1 MLVEVVFF
9 VLIMAFIRRVKV
21 ERRTMTDVIVQAKS
35 LRVTRAL
42 REFIQRQS
50 HKLSKLKD
58 FKVSKVTVYL
68 EQDTKKATD
77 SKKVSVKYSIE
88 IPGKDLWVEING
100 YDFYDAIV
108 DATNAA
114 LRKMRKTKEKKTDY
128 RRLSKHDLSLS

>member
-1 MLVEVVFF
+1 
-9 VLIMAFIRRVKV
+9 MAFMLAMKVKG
-21 ERRTMTDVIVQAKS
+21 RIMMNVIVQAKS
-35 LRVTRAL
+35 LKVTRAL

-58 FKVSKVTVYL
+58 LKVTKVTVYL
-68 EQDTKKATD
+68 EQDTKKSTD

-88 IPGKDLWVEING
+88 VPGKALWVEIDG

-114 LRKMRKTKEKKTDY
+114 LRKMLQNKEKKTDY
-128 RRLSKHDLSLS
+128 RRLSKHSELNLT

>member
-1 MLVEVVFF
+1 MVN
-9 VLIMAFIRRVKV
+9 
-21 ERRTMTDVIVQAKS
+21 VIVQAKS
-35 LRVTRAL
+35 LKVTRAL

-50 HKLSKLKD
+50 SKLAKLKD
-58 FKVSKVTVYL
+58 LKVSKVTVYL

-88 IPGKDLWVEING
+88 VPGRDLWIEING

-114 LRKMRKTKEKKTDY
+114 LRKMRQNKERKTDH
-128 RRLSKHDLSLS
+128 RHISKGQLGLV